1 MRRSD
6 YFFLSVVAIIIVG
19 TLVVLLRDLENSYS
33 GRNQK
38 TVDVTDSYLIP
49 DGLEDCRIFRL
60 TPAGFGQTLY
70 VISRDGDPKMVGWPG
85 YKGRMTFVM
94 EKMP

>member
-6 YFFLSVVAIIIVG
+6 YFFLSVVAIIIIG

-38 TVDVTDSYLIP
+38 TVDVTGAYLIP
-49 DGLEDCRIFRL
+49 ESLEGCKIFRL

-70 VISRDGDPKMVGWPG
+70 IISRDGESTAVGWPG
-85 YKGRMTFVM
+85 HKGRRTFVL
-94 EKMP
+94 EK